1 MTSGS
6 SHLVYSSQSLRIWAK
21 NLAVPETV
29 PQPFSASYCLYFS
42 GCARSSF
49 NPFWIAC
56 IMSTQYPLF
65 SSLSHGS
72 PVESSMI
79 LRTFQVMLAS
89 QLPTVTNLSVSA
101 TLTLKEM
108 SYRDRRSGTSHQKC
122 RHRSFPICHLRPC
135 GCASQLRT
143 Y

>member
-1 MTSGS
+1 MLGLLKPIFVQTFIAHHLPFRDWVSASDTIILHRYTTQKVVFAMTSGS

-42 GCARSSF
+42 GCARSSL
-49 NPFWIAC
+49 NPFWIAG

-72 PVESSMI
+72 PVESSII

-89 QLPTVTNLSVSA
+89 QLPT
-101 TLTLKEM
+101 
-108 SYRDRRSGTSHQKC
+108 
-122 RHRSFPICHLRPC
+122 
-135 GCASQLRT
+135 
-143 Y
+143 